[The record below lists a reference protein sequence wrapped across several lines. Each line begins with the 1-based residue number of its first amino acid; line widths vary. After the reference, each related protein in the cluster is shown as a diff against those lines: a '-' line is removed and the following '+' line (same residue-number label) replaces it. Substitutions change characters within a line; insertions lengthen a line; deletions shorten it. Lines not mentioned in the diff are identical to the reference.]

1 MNTDNLN
8 RWLTLCANIGV
19 VIGIMFLALELQQNN
34 KLLKSQA
41 QETQALS
48 IQTATTLD
56 QDFLL
61 VIAADSALA
70 ETWHTYLRTPDTL
83 TEVERLQAS
92 FLMGSLLR
100 RLEGVYL
107 QERLGSISE
116 EGWNSRQPLF
126 IGIAN
131 SPGYSAYL
139 ETDTSRFIGEELRVY
154 MHQLLTDV
162 TDE

>member
-1 MNTDNLN
+1 MNTENLN
-8 RWLTLCANIGV
+8 RWLTLCANTGV
-19 VIGIMFLALELQQNN
+19 VIGIIFLAFELQQNN
-34 KLLKSQA
+34 ELLQSQA

-56 QDFLL
+56 QDVLV
-61 VIAADSALA
+61 VIAADPVLA
-70 ETWHTYLRTPDTL
+70 ATWYTYLRTPETL

-107 QERLGSISE
+107 QKRLGSLSE

-126 IGIAN
+126 IGIAR
-131 SPGYSAYL
+131 SPGYLAYL
-139 ETDTSRFIGEELRVY
+139 ETDSSVFMGEELRDY
-154 MHQLLTDV
+154 MRQISSS
-162 TDE
+162 E

>member
-1 MNTDNLN
+1 MNTENLN

-19 VIGIMFLALELQQNN
+19 VIGIIFLALELQQNN
-34 KLLKSQA
+34 ELLQSQA

-48 IQTATTLD
+48 IQNATTLD

-61 VIAADSALA
+61 VIAADPVLA
-70 ETWHTYLRTPDTL
+70 ETWSTYLRTPETL
-83 TEVERLQAS
+83 TAVERLQAS

-107 QERLGSISE
+107 QKHLGSLSE

-126 IGIAN
+126 IGIAR
-131 SPGYSAYL
+131 SPGYSTYL
-139 ETDTSRFIGEELRVY
+139 ESDSAAFIGEELRDY
-154 MHQLLTDV
+154 MRQISSN
-162 TDE
+162 E

>member
-1 MNTDNLN
+1 MNTENLN

-19 VIGIMFLALELQQNN
+19 VIGIIFLALELQQNN
-34 KLLKSQA
+34 ELLESQA

-61 VIAADSALA
+61 VIAADPALA
-70 ETWHTYLRTPDTL
+70 KTWHAYLRTPDTL
-83 TEVERLQAS
+83 TEVERRQGS
-92 FLMGSLLR
+92 FLMASLLR

-107 QERLGSISE
+107 QKRLGSISE

-126 IGIAN
+126 IGIAH

-139 ETDTSRFIGEELRVY
+139 ESDSGVFIGEELRIY
-154 MHQLLTDV
+154 MRQLIT
-162 TDE
+162 E

>member
-19 VIGIMFLALELQQNN
+19 VIGIIFLAFELQQNN
-34 KLLKSQA
+34 ELLKSQA

-48 IQTATTLD
+48 IQNATTLD

-70 ETWHTYLRTPDTL
+70 ETWFTYLRAPDTL
-83 TEVERLQAS
+83 TEVKQLQAS
-92 FLMGSLLR
+92 YLMAALLR

-107 QERLGSISE
+107 QKRLGSLSE
-116 EGWNSRQPLF
+116 EGWSSRQSLF
-126 IGIAN
+126 SGMAR

-139 ETDTSRFIGEELRVY
+139 ESASGVFIGEELRDY
-154 MHQLLTDV
+154 MNQLIL
-162 TDE
+162 DE